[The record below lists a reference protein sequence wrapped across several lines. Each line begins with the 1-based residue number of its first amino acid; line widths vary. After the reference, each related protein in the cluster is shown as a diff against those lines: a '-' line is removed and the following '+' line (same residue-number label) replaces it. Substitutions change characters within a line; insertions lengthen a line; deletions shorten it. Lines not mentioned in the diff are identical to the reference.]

1 MVMDM
6 VAQLNHFMSDDVPN
20 RADQIA
26 SQTGRQLRRFIRA
39 RVANDADAEDILQDV
54 WQKLISTLEDGPVEQ
69 IWAWL
74 YTVARNRIIDKY
86 RKPQMASLDALAAE
100 MGLQDEEFGWADFFL
115 HEEKTPESE
124 YLRNMF
130 WEQLRAA
137 LADMPQEQREVY
149 VWHEL
154 DGLSFEEISQR
165 TGENVNTL
173 HSRKRYAVL
182 HLRQKFERLREE
194 FYE

>member
-1 MVMDM
+1 MDM

-20 RADQIA
+20 RADRIV
-26 SQTGRQLRRFIRA
+26 SQTGGQLRRFIRA

-54 WQKLISTLEDGPVEQ
+54 WRKLISTLEDGPVEQ

-86 RKPQMASLDALAAE
+86 RKPQMTSLDALAAE
-100 MGLQDEEFGWADFFL
+100 MGLDDEGFSLADFFL
-115 HEEKTPESE
+115 REDKTPESE

-130 WEQLRAA
+130 WKQLRAA
-137 LADMPQEQREVY
+137 LAEIPQEQHEVF

-154 DGLSFEEISQR
+154 DGLSFEEISKR
-165 TGENVNTL
+165 TGENLNTL

-182 HLRQKFERLREE
+182 HLRQKFEQFREE
-194 FYE
+194 FFE

>member
-1 MVMDM
+1 MDM

-20 RADQIA
+20 RADRIV
-26 SQTGRQLRRFIRA
+26 SQTGGQLRRFIRA

-54 WQKLISTLEDGPVEQ
+54 WRKLISTLEDGPVEQ

-86 RKPQMASLDALAAE
+86 RKPQMTSLDALAAE
-100 MGLQDEEFGWADFFL
+100 MGLDDEGFSLADFFL
-115 HEEKTPESE
+115 REDKTPESE

-130 WEQLRAA
+130 WKQLRAA
-137 LADMPQEQREVY
+137 LAEMPQEQREVF

-154 DGLSFEEISQR
+154 DGLSFEEISKR
-165 TGENVNTL
+165 TGENLNTL

-182 HLRQKFERLREE
+182 HLRQKFEQFREE
-194 FYE
+194 FFE